1 RPAAGVP
8 QRLPRPR
15 AGGVRAARPRVIL
28 VENAGVI
35 RAFPRQYR
43 ARADDTPG
51 FSCIFDKGR
60 ADAAGA
66 GQAVFR
72 RRVSA
77 ASTSAP
83 SANAATMRMSSSTSP
98 VSPPVLTRLSASMEY
113 DSGNQ
118 SEMARKASGI

>member
-43 ARADDTPG
+43 ARAGDTPG

-83 SANAATMRMSSSTSP
+83 SANAATMRKSTNTSP
-98 VSPPVLTRLSASMEY
+98 VSPPVLTKINASIEY
-113 DSGNQ
+113 DSGTQ
-118 SEMARKASGI
+118 HEIVCKKHGI